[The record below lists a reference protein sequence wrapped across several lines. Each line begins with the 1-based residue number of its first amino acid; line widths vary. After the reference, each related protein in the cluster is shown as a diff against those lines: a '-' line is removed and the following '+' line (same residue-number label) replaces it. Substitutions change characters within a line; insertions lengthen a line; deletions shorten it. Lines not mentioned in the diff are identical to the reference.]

1 MFRRTLFTA
10 LAMLAMAT
18 SPAFAAGDAPPAPL
32 SDDDRALVDKAAA
45 YLDGLGQVKGRFVQT
60 DPRGTSSSG
69 VLYLNRPGKAR
80 FEYEGPAQRLV
91 VSDGHKVVVYD
102 GRLKTFNRYP
112 LGSTPLALFLQRHVR
127 LDQKV
132 VVDRVDRLPGGFQ
145 IVAHDGRHES
155 QGHITLAFSELTD
168 LSSPTA
174 PQVVNSTGA
183 TGGAGAAPLSAG
195 VAMVMKYHITRRYR
209 GGKPRAYLP
218 GMSSAYLTT
227 PTEWNPASLA
237 NVTAGWITHL
247 TAIAAATP
255 VAAGTGTHVNISY
268 YQGFTNHTYPSGRVK
283 PIPTPRVTP
292 LVDTI
297 NNVSGNPTPGSQ
309 RRRNEQP

>member
-1 MFRRTLFTA
+1 MPALPSVSKVVRVDYHFSEAADPNVQIRTFWQYSGTLSLGDATTWLASMQSA
-10 LAMLAMAT
+10 LATFMASYMQPT
-18 SPAFAAGDAPPAPL
+18 
-32 SDDDRALVDKAAA
+32 
-45 YLDGLGQVKGRFVQT
+45 
-60 DPRGTSSSG
+60 
-69 VLYLNRPGKAR
+69 
-80 FEYEGPAQRLV
+80 
-91 VSDGHKVVVYD
+91 
-102 GRLKTFNRYP
+102 
-112 LGSTPLALFLQRHVR
+112 
-127 LDQKV
+127 
-132 VVDRVDRLPGGFQ
+132 
-145 IVAHDGRHES
+145 
-155 QGHITLAFSELTD
+155 ITLAFSELTD